1 MSLSLIKSNASLT
14 SPNYQAIISCI
25 ALVKVLIV
33 SYINE
38 LITQYE
44 RLVSVLGS
52 IFGIIGFIF
61 GTWRY
66 LRELKAQEEV
76 VERQRQLD
84 SALSKLQHLDD
95 FASGLD
101 STKPRRH
108 VSIWTTV
115 PAAVAPP
122 PNVPVL
128 LVGNLK
134 GGVGKT
140 TTVANLA
147 VALVKSG
154 FRVLAIDMD
163 FQASLSVALPPSI
176 MTRYEKS
183 DGGVNVLLGA
193 DYDMFHDS
201 QVTSRGNGVFSDL
214 SLVRTSLELADIE
227 DRLLASFMLGRCEN
241 DPRFALARKLQDRR
255 LRNDFDLVIIDTP
268 PRLTMAS
275 INALC
280 ASTHVLIPTAL
291 THMAQSGAV
300 TFGEY
305 LTEFRKNLCPS
316 LKVLGVLP
324 TFTKSPLSS
333 AEHKVLDELE
343 GFLPGV
349 DVWRDIYVPTRQP
362 IANNSVQQNA
372 LAKSTFQ
379 ALAEKIIGK
388 LELKRHGN
396 NEGSGSYWRAGFGGP
411 RLSQ

>member
-1 MSLSLIKSNASLT
+1 LT
-14 SPNYQAIISCI
+14 SLNSQATITCI

-33 SYINE
+33 NYINE
-38 LITQYE
+38 LATQYE
-44 RLVSVLGS
+44 RLVSIWGS

-66 LRELKAQEEV
+66 LRELKAQKKV

-84 SALSKLQHLDD
+84 DALSRLQHLED

-101 STKPRRH
+101 SIKPRRH
-108 VSIWTTV
+108 ASIWTTV
-115 PAAVAPP
+115 PATVAPP

-140 TTVANLA
+140 TTVAHLA

-201 QVTSRGNGVFSDL
+201 QVTSRGNGTFSDL

-227 DRLLASFMLGRCEN
+227 DRLLAAFMLGRCEN

-324 TFTKSPLSS
+324 TFTKSPLSP

-362 IANNSVQQNA
+362 IANNNVQQNA
-372 LAKSTFQ
+372 LAKSIFQ

-388 LELKRHGN
+388 LELKSHGN
-396 NEGSGSYWRAGFGGP
+396 NKGSGSYWRAGFGGP
-411 RLSQ
+411 RLPQ